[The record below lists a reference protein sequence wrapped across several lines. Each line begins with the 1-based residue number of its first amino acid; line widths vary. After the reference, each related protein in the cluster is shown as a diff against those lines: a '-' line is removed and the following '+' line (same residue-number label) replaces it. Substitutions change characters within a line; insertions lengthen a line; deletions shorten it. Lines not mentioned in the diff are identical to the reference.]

1 MAKNSNKI
9 EFAIVN
15 VELLVF
21 SRKISRKIRKIMKI
35 SQNII
40 ETYIHES

>member
-15 VELLVF
+15 VELLVL

-40 ETYIHES
+40 ETYT